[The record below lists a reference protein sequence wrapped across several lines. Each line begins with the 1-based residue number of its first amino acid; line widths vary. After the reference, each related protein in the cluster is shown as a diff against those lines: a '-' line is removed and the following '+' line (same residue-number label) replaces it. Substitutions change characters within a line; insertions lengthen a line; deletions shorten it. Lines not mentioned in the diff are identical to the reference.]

1 MCSELTPCAPIPDS
15 RIAQFMQ
22 PCLEPSALRL
32 LISVQIVLL
41 LLGTHSIPCQSKVE
55 PINKLDYLL
64 NINFS
69 IQTFLHSPESPQN
82 KLSKRIRPWS
92 FCNWTV
98 AGKFSHSNWSSE
110 MFEIP
115 IRIWGKQIYALLS
128 HWNWLHWADRTARH
142 GRSSSRSRCK
152 LSVRLDSETIQNKC
166 SFQTNCWDM
175 QF

>member
-1 MCSELTPCAPIPDS
+1 MFSMCSELTPLAPIPDS

-41 LLGTHSIPCQSKVE
+41 LLGTQSLPCQSKVE
-55 PINKLDYLL
+55 PINKLNYCLTISVFPPKRFCIRQNLPKTNYLKEQL
-64 NINFS
+64 
-69 IQTFLHSPESPQN
+69 QW
-82 KLSKRIRPWS
+82 PWS

-115 IRIWGKQIYALLS
+115 IRIWGKQIYALLP
-128 HWNWLHWADRTARH
+128 HWNWLHWADRSARH
-142 GRSSSRSRCK
+142 GRSSSRF
-152 LSVRLDSETIQNKC
+152 E
-166 SFQTNCWDM
+166 M
-175 QF
+175 